1 MAGKKHLQNDARARL
16 VAAYLKLKNASLVAV
31 AYDVSER
38 TVYRLV
44 HQKRETGS
52 ADLRTC
58 HCGRKPKVSSE
69 QVAQIKSAITET
81 PDITLQ
87 ELIDKLHL
95 PCGVAN
101 LCIIVRHK
109 LGFTRKRKTIYAE
122 EQVRP
127 RCGRAEGTMETG
139 GIGV

>member
-1 MAGKKHLQNDARARL
+1 MAGKKHLQNDARERL
-16 VAAYLKLKNASLVAV
+16 VAAYLKLKKASLIAV

-69 QVAQIKSAITET
+69 QVAQVKSAIMET

-127 RCGRAEGTMETG
+127 RCGRAEGAMETG
-139 GIGV
+139 GIEV

>member
-16 VAAYLKLKNASLVAV
+16 VAAYQKLKKASLVAD
-31 AYDVSER
+31 AYGVSER

-69 QVAQIKSAITET
+69 QVAQFKSTITET

-87 ELIDKLHL
+87 ELIDKLCL

-127 RCGRAEGTMETG
+127 RCGRTEGAMETG
-139 GIGV
+139 GKEV